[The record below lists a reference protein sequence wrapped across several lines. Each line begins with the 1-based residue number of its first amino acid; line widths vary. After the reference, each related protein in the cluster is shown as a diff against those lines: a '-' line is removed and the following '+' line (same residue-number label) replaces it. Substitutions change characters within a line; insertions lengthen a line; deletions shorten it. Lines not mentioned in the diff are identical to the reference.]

1 MLHSLFLHFLAQV
14 ALADDPQAS
23 CFIIKFD
30 NGKDG
35 FRCTRAEVPQ
45 LNTPYAPKWPT
56 VLGIG
61 PAKTGSSSLGHRLD
75 TAPTVLV
82 GHNHAGGI
90 ELGWLSNQAV
100 VNGIMGYA
108 AHFNHSQDLSP
119 DLVQAYEKTPSY
131 SGHPLVPYRARA
143 FMSTNLKLLFSTRT
157 LFELD
162 GSLYLFK
169 KANLLNFTYY
179 GWLHARIRSYDNWI
193 ECRRRVFEAIMLPAS
208 DGTVLKLDDIYNT
221 TYFSPESTSF
231 IEGEIYK
238 ECGTCHDDTPGSCFA
253 NIMIVNSL
261 KRWIHAFP
269 NRDNIL
275 CVDISQR
282 IDDPVGTLQKIN
294 SFLGIHDDS
303 VTPKDGERG
312 NSHADVSTF
321 DRIVES
327 QIELT
332 PERSRKEIE
341 KEVSELRDLLLETGR
356 KYVPC
361 RDIEFFKEVCGYY
374 PLGYDYC

>member
-1 MLHSLFLHFLAQV
+1 MLLSLFYLTPVVLSQE
-14 ALADDPQAS
+14 PQAS
-23 CFIIKFD
+23 CFTIKFE
-30 NGKDG
+30 NGRDG
-35 FRCTRAEVPQ
+35 FRCTRAETPQ
-45 LNTPYAPKWPT
+45 LNIPYAPKWPT

-75 TAPTVLV
+75 SAPNVLV

-90 ELGWLSNQAV
+90 ELGWLSNEGV

-108 AHFNHSQDLSP
+108 KHFNHSQELSP
-119 DLVQAYEKTPSY
+119 EFVQAYEKTPGY

-162 GSLYLFK
+162 ASLYLFK
-169 KANLLNFTYY
+169 KANTLNFTYH
-179 GWLHARIRSYDNWI
+179 GWLHARLKSYDNWV
-193 ECRRRVFEAIMLPAS
+193 ECRRKAFELIMLPAS
-208 DGTVLKLDDIYNT
+208 DGTVLTIDDIYNT
-221 TYFSPESTSF
+221 TYFSPESTSI
-231 IEGEIYK
+231 IEGHIYK
-238 ECGTCHDDTPGSCFA
+238 ECGLCHDNTPGNCFV
-253 NIMIVNSL
+253 NVMIVSNL
-261 KRWIHAFP
+261 RRWIHAFP

-282 IDDPVGTLQKIN
+282 IDDPIGTLQRIN
-294 SFLGIHDDS
+294 EFLGIKDQS
-303 VTPKDGERG
+303 VTSKDGERG
-312 NSHADVSTF
+312 NSHADISTF

-327 QIELT
+327 QMELT
-332 PERSRKEIE
+332 PDRSRNDIE
-341 KEVSELRDLLLETGR
+341 REVAELRDLLHETGR

-361 RDIEFFKEVCGYY
+361 SDIEFFKDVCGYY